1 MPGGAG
7 TPGGYDG
14 GSGSSSGSSGGRNG
28 GGHHGGGGGEGGAA
42 QRAAAQRAQEQL
54 DADRLNAQRAAA
66 AAVAEAEA
74 RESARENAIQLAAL
88 TPKTIPETRHHSADT
103 PLQVLEQVT
112 LDKDRPIEDLDE
124 LADFTGFDTA
134 PIVDVR
140 DIQGEVT
147 DPGSGSYDKLTEVL
161 DSPDVDEGF
170 KRYVRQ
176 VQQPIAPTPKSGLGT
191 TLKNVAL
198 GVLAPQL
205 LAGTALAKPYNL
217 YRQYRTAK
225 RFIPKRVKE
234 TIRTAF
240 TPNFKPRL
248 TTETKRKTTPFV
260 AKDRDNEKV
269 RSVAEKITTGT
280 GLEEGQT
287 MLGLNDAQQNYIRK
301 IIAGKDRQELMMI
314 SGKAKI
320 RIDSGEASQIE
331 KDVFQMIREYLV

>member
-28 GGHHGGGGGEGGAA
+28 GGGGGGGEGGAA

-103 PLQVLEQVT
+103 PLQVLEQIT

-301 IIAGKDRQELMMI
+301 IIAGKDRQELIMI
-314 SGKAKI
+314 AGKAKI